1 VPAVTG
7 PDADPQRRSV
17 LKGGSLLALLFSV
30 HGLPVLLSPRAAH
43 AQGVALQVLTNT
55 QRATLEAIGEVMVPG
70 ARAAGLAEYV
80 DHQLAAP
87 FGECLL
93 AARVLDIAPPLAAFY
108 RAALANIDAAAR
120 QTFGGPFATLQGPD
134 QIALVTTMTTKDPDG
149 WHGAPAP
156 FVFYL
161 LRNDAIDV
169 YYGTV
174 EAYERLG
181 VPYMPHLVPNKPW

>member
-1 VPAVTG
+1 
-7 PDADPQRRSV
+7 
-17 LKGGSLLALLFSV
+17 
-30 HGLPVLLSPRAAH
+30 
-43 AQGVALQVLTNT
+43 
-55 QRATLEAIGEVMVPG
+55 
-70 ARAAGLAEYV
+70 
-80 DHQLAAP
+80 
-87 FGECLL
+87 L